1 MGKALIGSCLCF
13 ELAPKLAQSL
23 SALLMIF
30 QQSGQ
35 LIALLHLAR

>member
-1 MGKALIGSCLCF
+1 MGKALIGSCLRF
-13 ELAPKLAQSL
+13 ELTLKLAQSL